1 MDLRAIHD
9 AISQQNLLMQ
19 RLERN
24 MRRIEDSYS
33 QVSSRLDALE
43 TKKEI
48 SPPDPGESRRHELIE
63 ASNGVDSEDIE
74 KAKDIAE
81 DASEGTKEEENRNS
95 ALTARV
101 KAAIRS
107 SIEDGSVSATLDKFQ
122 ASVEL
127 ADEATRAL
135 SEIASLVKAS
145 LEQDQGV
152 MQLGAVP
159 LPGGSLA
166 LLLEMAK
173 TPQFQRFIANIVA
186 QALKESEA

>member
-1 MDLRAIHD
+1 MP
-9 AISQQNLLMQ
+9 
-19 RLERN
+19 
-24 MRRIEDSYS
+24 EDTEEKDN
-33 QVSSRLDALE
+33 SS
-43 TKKEI
+43 
-48 SPPDPGESRRHELIE
+48 
-63 ASNGVDSEDIE
+63 
-74 KAKDIAE
+74 
-81 DASEGTKEEENRNS
+81 S

-107 SIEDGSVSATLDKFQ
+107 SIQDGSVNTTLDKFQ
-122 ASVEL
+122 ASVKL

-159 LPGGSLA
+159 LPGGSLS

-186 QALKESEA
+186 QTLKESET